1 MGKYIIKRLGLA
13 VFVFLG
19 VSLIVFLCLRLSGDP
34 AELILPLG
42 ASEEHIEAIRH
53 VLGLDRPLYEQ
64 YGRLI
69 VNAIRLDFGKSIY
82 YRQPV
87 RDLIL
92 ERLPNSLILS
102 FAAIA
107 LAMLIAIPLGVLAGY
122 KRQSSLDVLS
132 TGIAVFGQSIPS
144 FWLGL
149 MLIIIF
155 ATRIKWLPTGGSRG
169 FQSMILPTLT
179 LTMIPLARF
188 TRFIRSGVIDT
199 LSQDYIRTARAK
211 GVKESRVLLKHTLK
225 NSIRPAITD
234 MGMTFGRLIG
244 GAIITETV
252 FSWPGVGRLLMD
264 GIINRDFPVVQGTI
278 IIIAM
283 MFVFINLI
291 IDLSYSFLD
300 PRVAYS

>member
-1 MGKYIIKRLGLA
+1 MGAFILRRLCRA
-13 VFVFLG
+13 IFVFFG
-19 VSLIVFLCLRLSGDP
+19 VSLIVFLCLRVSGDP

-42 ASEEHIEAIRH
+42 AKPESIEALRH
-53 VLGLDRPLYEQ
+53 SLGLDRPLPEQ

-69 VNAIRLDFGKSIY
+69 LNALRLDFGNSIY
-82 YRQPV
+82 YRQSV
-87 RDLIL
+87 RVLIFK
-92 ERLPNSLILS
+92 RLPKSIILS
-102 FAAIA
+102 FAAIV

-122 KRQSSLDVLS
+122 KRQSSVDVLS
-132 TGIAVFGQSIPS
+132 TGIALFGQSIPS
-144 FWLGL
+144 FWLGI

-155 ATRIKWLPTGGSRG
+155 ATRIKGLPTGGSTG
-169 FQSMILPTLT
+169 LQSLILPTLT
-179 LTMIPLARF
+179 LTMVPLARF

-199 LSQDYIRTARAK
+199 LSQDYVRTARAK
-211 GVKESRVLLKHTLK
+211 GVKESRVLLKHVLK

-264 GIINRDFPVVQGTI
+264 GITNRDFPVVEGTI

-283 MFVFINLI
+283 IFVFINLI
-291 IDLSYSFLD
+291 IDISYIFLD
-300 PRVAYS
+300 PRVTL